1 MRPGMMR
8 ERLRSRVALTVMRCS
23 FREAVRTTA
32 SGRKCI
38 PVVAMPK
45 TQACAM
51 SYSHRTAVTAAMST
65 TAVATTAPRTACT
78 SASASAATASAA
90 TASASST
97 TTVREGGDADGKEET
112 EDGKQDRFHDP
123 FRRL

>member
-8 ERLRSRVALTVMRCS
+8 QRLRSRVALTVMRCS
-23 FREAVRTTA
+23 FREAVRMTA

-38 PVVAMPK
+38 PVVAVPK

-65 TAVATTAPRTACT
+65 TAVAATAPRTACT
-78 SASASAATASAA
+78 SASAAT
-90 TASASST
+90 ASST
-97 TTVREGGDADGKEET
+97 TTVREGGDAGGKEET